1 MIDKLCVAVLPRLSV
16 TFTVKLYVPLVVG
29 LPLIT
34 PEALNDSH
42 EGAPLIDQV
51 YGAKPPETDMV
62 WL

>member
-1 MIDKLCVAVLPRLSV
+1 LHRLSV

-34 PEALNDSH
+34 PVETFNDSH